1 MLPELFVERM
11 KNLLPEDEFKEFI
24 DSFGDTDER
33 YHALRINTLKA
44 KATITRGIFEAIKG
58 TPRKLTVKAGENEML
73 FKGEDIKTSKDIE
86 ADISYELAS
95 EDKDLKDLVKEDG
108 IVVYFADN
116 GQLPGKATIRI
127 KVTNAIKETL
137 DLDKIYVYYYNEKSK
152 EIEEL
157 FDRAK
162 YKDGYIEFEI
172 EHNSKYVLVSEEIEE
187 KEATVEEPEK
197 EAKKEK
203 ENEEKEV
210 TFLESNKMYIII
222 IAAAV
227 VVIIVVII
235 IIIVNKKKKAKKQE
249 DGEEIDDEEND
260 DEENNEDDED
270 NEDNDD
276 EENDEE

>member
-1 MLPELFVERM
+1 MHFT
-11 KNLLPEDEFKEFI
+11 KDQI
-24 DSFGDTDER
+24 DAADSLGDIIDLSANKPNGYRVLTDFNSDTYMDFTFENIMNYISILRVR
-33 YHALRINTLKA
+33 YEK
-44 KATITRGIFEAIKG
+44 IT
-58 TPRKLTVKAGENEML
+58 
-73 FKGEDIKTSKDIE
+73 
-86 ADISYELAS
+86 
-95 EDKDLKDLVKEDG
+95 
-108 IVVYFADN
+108 
-116 GQLPGKATIRI
+116 
-127 KVTNAIKETL
+127 
-137 DLDKIYVYYYNEKSK
+137 NEKSK